1 MSWTQADLDN
11 LEAALASGVLT
22 CDVNGRRVTYQS
34 TADLL
39 RARNAVQADLATKS
53 SGSTPSS
60 PRFRVASFADD

>member
-39 RARNAVQADLATKS
+39 RARNAVQAALSAAA
-53 SGSTPSS
+53 SGSTQHF